1 VAAADAGVADAAAGA
16 GEDAEVAVA
25 ADMDSGKAPELG
37 LGIGWRAPLA
47 VMIERRRD
55 LRFVEVTAEH
65 FAERRVPAAVDV
77 LREQGR
83 VIVPH
88 GISVSLGSAE
98 GMNVEGVKLLE
109 SLARRFGSPFVSE
122 HLAWVRAGE
131 LEAGHLLPLPRTKAA
146 LAVVVENVK
155 RAQGMLSVPLA
166 LENVSALFAWPEA
179 EMTEADFLREVL
191 ERTGALLLL
200 DTSNVY
206 ANAVNV
212 GTRVGDF
219 LDGIPLERLAYVHV
233 GGGEER
239 EGVYHDTH
247 SHAVTAEAL
256 GVLAEL
262 VKRRRPPGV
271 MLERDDGFP
280 GEAELEGELEKI
292 RAVMEGR

>member
-1 VAAADAGVADAAAGA
+1 MEGVGAAAGA
-16 GEDAEVAVA
+16 AAAGAAVEDAEVAVA
-25 ADMDSGKAPELG
+25 DEVKALG
-37 LGIGWRAPLA
+37 LGIGWRTPLA

-65 FAERRVPAAVDV
+65 FEGRRVAGAVDA
-77 LREQGR
+77 LAAQGR

-98 GMNVEGVKLLE
+98 GMNAEGVTLLE
-109 SLARRFGSPFVSE
+109 SLARRFKSPFVSE

-146 LAVVVENVK
+146 LKVVVENVK

-179 EMTEADFLREVL
+179 EMSEAAFLSEVL

-280 GEAELEGELEKI
+280 GEAELEGELERI